1 MVIQVVGKHME
12 VTGPI
17 KAYAESKVGKLTKH
31 LDKVQQITVRLEQVG
46 HNKGGGGFR
55 AEVVVDVELHDDF
68 VANATNADLY
78 AALDE
83 ATDKAARQLTTFKE
97 KLKQGRH

>member
-1 MVIQVVGKHME
+1 MIIQVVGKQLE
-12 VTGPI
+12 ITDSI
-17 KAYAESKVGKLTKH
+17 RTFAEGKVGKLTKY
-31 LDKVQQITVRLEQVG
+31 LDKVQQITVRLEQMA
-46 HNKGGGGFR
+46 HNKGFN

-68 VANATNADLY
+68 VSHATNADMY

-83 ATDKAARQLTTFKE
+83 ATDKVHRQMTTFKE